1 MQSISSFEYEGFHPI
16 LKNWFRSTYPNGPT
30 ETQISAWNHISQGE
44 NTLIVAPTGSG
55 KTFAAF
61 LAIIN
66 ELLYLDSDLPYIYCL
81 YISPLKA
88 LGNDIRKNLIKPL
101 DEMKRI
107 AENSGIDL
115 SNIQVKIRTG
125 DTLPKEREKIRRKP
139 PQILITT
146 PESAFL
152 LLTSL
157 KQRKNLTRL
166 KYVIIDEIH
175 ALANNKRGL
184 HLSATIERLERLVI
198 QKTHRSFTR
207 IALSATVNPIELIQ
221 NFLGGISDQT
231 NEFRPVTLIKEEFH
245 KNVQIEVPLFLSN
258 YFGTHKDEI
267 WKKIIEKLIEIIS
280 LYKPTL
286 IFTNSRKLTEKIV
299 FELNEQLS
307 ENSLIVLGHHGSLSR
322 EKRLDTENKLKN
334 GEIDAVIATNTLEL
348 GIDIG
353 AIERVVQLE
362 SPKSFSASMQRIGRS
377 GHTLTGISR
386 GIFLS
391 TTLEEYIENL
401 VIAKNISKNKSE
413 KIIILENSCDIIIQH
428 LVSYAMEGG
437 NLTDF
442 YSIIRSAYPFRN
454 LEFEK
459 LISIAELLSRRNI
472 ANLPET
478 IFRWKPRL
486 FFDPISNYIGDGSSI
501 IWQNSGTI
509 PETGQYEVLLIEED
523 NETFRV
529 GNLDEEFVF
538 YLKTNDIIHLGG
550 GISTYEVLS
559 IDKGKV
565 YVKSSENKLPTLPY
579 WKGPKLSR
587 SYEVGKAIGEFKDE
601 ISKYIRNN
609 ELFDLLKNKYKLN
622 DKETKFLSDFF
633 IKQYNRYHFVSGF
646 KNILIESFIDE
657 ENRYNI
663 IITSPFGYSTN
674 NTWLWTIIK
683 TLENNHEGITVD
695 FVIQGIV
702 SDDMINIQIRS
713 STEDKRDFSIF
724 NPRNILLAIDKDKIN
739 LLLKSYISTTKYFGT
754 FFRINCVRSLLILR
768 QLGARK
774 IPIKVQRFISEKIL
788 NGLINPETFL
798 IYQETI
804 NEILHSNENLN
815 VQQLQEIYQLIE
827 NKEVNLIFKES
838 TDPNLSLYSL
848 YTSGSMTEIPQN
860 TLEYRAKNI
869 QIPQYLIDTL
879 QELEEQSPLFDN
891 TIITKLELEWQFLSQ
906 ETKVRS
912 IRGLQELFLQIGDLF
927 WSNDKALSIEER
939 IDIEFTET
947 AKEIITSWLEKGIL
961 LEISIPESE
970 NHNPD
975 KRYIPVEHY
984 VDYEEAYE
992 QEILIN
998 TTIKSKIEDRY
1009 HYFLDDPFQ
1018 ARKNIIKRFIDKIGP
1033 ITIDD
1038 IKKRYKF
1045 SNKNIFAI
1053 LQDLVALK
1061 ELVKGNFVENKPYP
1075 QYLSYKNFKN
1085 IKEASNRYYLRNTE
1099 PVVPEKYTQYLL
1111 ERLNSK
1117 ISENENYKE
1126 IIIKIMFESYY
1137 PILLENMVLSPLYN
1151 NYSPEILDNLLKS
1164 GKIRIGL
1171 PNGISN
1177 LNEVGKFNFYLKEY
1191 ENKFDNL
1198 NDLSEILSQLNSPYN
1213 QKIETIYN
1221 LIIER
1226 NRIRLDQIIL
1236 STKFQKTEVTLAL
1249 LFLFTYGFI
1258 SLGNFIGLRDCKLLT
1273 SIPFEHLMARPIG
1286 NFGEYIKKINID
1298 LEIGY
1303 WEPIKN
1309 FNKEIDEEE
1318 GKKNKLW
1325 LVHTIIDNYGVIT
1338 VDQINTI
1345 IKRNFFTR
1353 EEFYLAIKRLELE
1366 NKIIKGTFVKFCR
1379 GMQYATHGGL
1389 EELRETEIKE
1399 KFYFVTANSSYNP
1412 WNVSWKIRDD
1422 NNNIFQIN
1430 SSYFNIFSVNK
1441 GKIYAHIQ
1449 FTRSLKFCEIVIL
1462 RKVSFDIL
1470 REFIDQLIRFI
1481 NNNSHSKQQKEFRI
1495 SKWNQ
1500 KPILEHPIHNY
1511 FEFIGFYII
1520 NDYLHIPQSELGE
1533 TLFLNERK
1541 IPEELKIFLD
1551 SQHSME

>member
-1 MQSISSFEYEGFHPI
+1 
-16 LKNWFRSTYPNGPT
+16 
-30 ETQISAWNHISQGE
+30 
-44 NTLIVAPTGSG
+44 VAPTGSG

-61 LAIIN
+61 LAIVN

-101 DEMKRI
+101 DEMRLI
-107 AENSGIDL
+107 AENSDEDL
-115 SNIQVKIRTG
+115 PNIQVKIRTG
-125 DTLPKEREKIRRKP
+125 DTLPKERERIRRKP

-166 KYVIIDEIH
+166 RYVIIDEIH
-175 ALANNKRGL
+175 ALANNKRGI
-184 HLSATIERLERLVI
+184 HLSVTIERLESIVI
-198 QKTHRSFTR
+198 QKTNRSFTR
-207 IALSATVNPIELIQ
+207 IALSATVNPIELIK
-221 NFLGGISDQT
+221 NFLGGILHQT
-231 NEFRPVTLIKEEFH
+231 NDFRPVTLIKEEFH

-258 YFGTHKDEI
+258 YFGTSKDEI
-267 WKKIIEKLIEIIS
+267 WKKIIKKLIEIIS

-299 FELNEQLS
+299 FELNEQLTQ
-307 ENSLIVLGHHGSLSR
+307 NSLVVLGHHGSLSR

-362 SPKSFSASMQRIGRS
+362 SPKSFSTSMQRIGRS

-391 TTLEEYIENL
+391 TSLEEYIENL
-401 VIAKNISKNKSE
+401 VIAKDISKNKSE
-413 KIIILENSCDIIIQH
+413 KIIILENSIDIIIQH
-428 LVSYAMEGG
+428 LVSYAIEGG

-459 LISIAELLSRRNI
+459 MISIAELLSRRDI
-472 ANLPET
+472 GNLPET

-509 PETGQYEVLLIEED
+509 PETGQYEVLLVDEG

-538 YLKTNDIIHLGG
+538 YLKTNDVIHLGG
-550 GISTYEVLS
+550 GITTYEVLS

-587 SYEVGKAIGEFKDE
+587 SYEVGKAIGEFKDD

-609 ELFDLLKNKYKLN
+609 QMVDLLEKEYKLN
-622 DKETKFLSDFF
+622 EKETRFLSDFF
-633 IKQYNRYHFVSGF
+633 LEQYNRYQFVSGF

-683 TLENNHEGITVD
+683 TLENSYEGITFD

-739 LLLKSYISTTKYFGT
+739 LILKSYISTTKYFGT

-774 IPIKVQRFISEKIL
+774 IPIKIQRFISEKIL
-788 NGLINPETFL
+788 KGLSNPETFL

-827 NKEVNLIFKES
+827 NNEINLVFKES

-848 YTSGSMTEIPQN
+848 YTTGSMTEIPQN
-860 TLEYRAKNI
+860 TLEYKAKNI

-891 TIITKLELEWQFLSQ
+891 WIINKLELDWQYLSQ
-906 ETKVRS
+906 ETKIKS
-912 IRGLQELFLQIGDLF
+912 IRELQELFLQIGDVY

-939 IDIEFTET
+939 IDNEFAET
-947 AKEIITSWLEKGIL
+947 AKEIIASWLEKGIL
-961 LEISIPESE
+961 LEISIPRSE
-970 NHNPD
+970 NHKHD
-975 KRYIPVEHY
+975 KRYIPVEYY

-998 TTIKSKIEDRY
+998 PNYKTKIEDRY
-1009 HYFLDDPFQ
+1009 RYFLNDPFQ
-1018 ARKNIIKRFIDKIGP
+1018 ARKNIIKRFIDKTGP

-1038 IKKRYKF
+1038 VKRRYKF
-1045 SNKNIFAI
+1045 SNKIIATI
-1053 LQDLVALK
+1053 LLDLIALK

-1075 QYLSYKNFKN
+1075 QYLSYNNFKK
-1085 IKEASNRYYLRNTE
+1085 IKEVSNKYYLRNTE
-1099 PVVPEKYTQYLL
+1099 PVIPEKYTQYLL
-1111 ERLNSK
+1111 DKLNLK
-1117 ISENENYKE
+1117 NSENEDYKE
-1126 IIIKIMFESYY
+1126 IITKIMFETYY
-1137 PILLENMVLSPLYN
+1137 PILLENIVLSPIYN

-1164 GKIRIGL
+1164 GKVRIGL
-1171 PNGISN
+1171 PNGVSN
-1177 LNEVGKFNFYLKEY
+1177 INETGKFNLYLKEY
-1191 ENKFDNL
+1191 ENKFNNL
-1198 NDLSEILSQLNSPYN
+1198 NNISEILLQINSPYN
-1213 QKIETIYN
+1213 QKIETVYT

-1226 NRIRLDQIIL
+1226 NRIRFDQIIL
-1236 STKFQKTEVTLAL
+1236 STKYQKNEVALAL

-1258 SLGNFIGLRDCKLLT
+1258 SLSNFIGLRDCKLLT
-1273 SIPFEHLMARPIG
+1273 SIPFEHLMTRPIG

-1298 LEIGY
+1298 LEIGF

-1309 FNKEIDEEE
+1309 FKVKPTDEE
-1318 GKKNKLW
+1318 GKISKLW
-1325 LVHTIIDNYGVIT
+1325 LVQTIIDNYGVIT
-1338 VDQINTI
+1338 VDQINTL

-1353 EEFYLAIKRLELE
+1353 EEFYQAIKRLELE
-1366 NKIIKGTFVKFCR
+1366 NKIFKGTFVKFCR
-1379 GMQYATHGGL
+1379 GIQYATHKGL
-1389 EELRETEIKE
+1389 EKLRETEITE
-1399 KFYFVTANSSYNP
+1399 KFYFISANSSYNP

-1422 NNNIFQIN
+1422 NNDIFHIN
-1430 SSYFNIFSVNK
+1430 SSYFNIFSVYK
-1441 GKIYAHIQ
+1441 GKIFAHIQ

-1462 RKVSFDIL
+1462 RNVTFDIL
-1470 REFIDQLIRFI
+1470 RGFINQMIRFLKH
-1481 NNNSHSKQQKEFRI
+1481 NSHSRQQKEFRI
-1495 SKWNQ
+1495 SRWNQ
-1500 KPILEHPIHNY
+1500 KSILTHPIHKY
-1511 FEFIGFYII
+1511 FEYIGFYIK
-1520 NDYLHIPQSELGE
+1520 NDYLHILQNELGE
-1533 TLFLNERK
+1533 ILFLDATK
-1541 IPEELKIFLD
+1541 IPEKLMIFLN
-1551 SQHSME
+1551 SHHSME